1 MTSLEPTSPSLGWIG
16 VGRMGSAMATRLV
29 DAGHDVTLWNRTRAK
44 TDDLAR
50 RGAHVVDTVAEVASA
65 EVVFIMVA
73 TPGDLE
79 VVTTGPNGLLSG
91 TDRPSVIV
99 SCSTVDAVTSDRVR
113 RAAGAVGVAFLASPI
128 SGNPHVVA
136 EGGASFVAS
145 GPRSTYDRVAPL
157 LDTIA
162 KTSVWVG
169 EGEEALLVKI
179 CHNLYLGLLVQS
191 LAEVTTLVEK
201 SGVSRRAFLD
211 FLNSTGLA
219 TAWVQKRTPDLL
231 ALDWTPT
238 FTTEL
243 MRKDFDIGLAAAR
256 SAEVPMPLAASVLQ
270 LLQAAIGRG
279 HRDDDFLSMFAVQA
293 ASSGMDPQ
301 PE

>member
-1 MTSLEPTSPSLGWIG
+1 MTSIESTSRSIGWIG
-16 VGRMGSAMATRLV
+16 TGRMGSAMAARLV

-44 TDDLAR
+44 TDGLAR
-50 RGAHVVDTVAEVASA
+50 RGAHVVDTMAAVAAA
-65 EVVFIMVA
+65 DVVFIMVA
-73 TPGDLE
+73 TPSDLE
-79 VVTTGPNGLLSG
+79 DVVTGPDGLLSG
-91 TDRPSVIV
+91 TDRPAVIV
-99 SCSTVDAVTSDRVR
+99 SCSTVDAVTSARVR
-113 RAAGAVGVAFLASPI
+113 RDASAVGVQFLASPI

-145 GPRSTYDRVAPL
+145 GPRSTYDQVAPL
-157 LDTIA
+157 LGTIA
-162 KTSVWVG
+162 QTSVWVG

-191 LAEVTTLVEK
+191 LAEVTTLIEK
-201 SGVSRRAFLD
+201 SGVSRRAFLE

-219 TAWVQKRTPDLL
+219 TAWVQRRTPDLL

-256 SAEVPMPLAASVLQ
+256 SVEVPMPLAASVLQ